1 MSQGVEDDDSGA
13 GVLMLRLS
21 VPVQGGLRAVATELA
36 TRIATY
42 LGSALPEAEFA
53 GATLED
59 LARRVAPSE
68 SEGDITFE
76 FREVD
81 RELLIKARCD
91 GRSSEARHPLP
102 A

>member
-1 MSQGVEDDDSGA
+1 MSQAGADADAGA

-21 VPVQGGLRAVATELA
+21 VPAQGGLRAVASEVA

-53 GATLED
+53 ATTLED
-59 LARRVAPSE
+59 LARRVAPGG

-81 RELLIKARCD
+81 RGLLIQARCD
-91 GRSSEARHPLP
+91 GRSCEARHPLP